1 VGSAPLRVTDV
12 VEDEF
17 CPKFTYFGHVL
28 GLPQHEGRRGTV
40 QVGRAHHAR
49 HEGQNRGFVPASLRP
64 SPQGTPTPARNRRG
78 GFVPSSLAWAD
89 PSAQARP
96 ARAPKAATMTAAP
109 RKVVGLLLHSERLG
123 LVGKIDEA
131 VIVGGEATLIERK
144 HSDHTRVTGTRRVQ
158 AGLLAM
164 LMEESLGVAVR
175 RARFI
180 FTKENRVTVDID
192 VDGGV
197 RRAALRALER
207 AQETI
212 RTGLMPDSRYDA
224 RCENCCYRRICPVG
238 SLYSTSLPA
247 APPVGGL

>member
-1 VGSAPLRVTDV
+1 MGSAPLRVTDV

-64 SPQGTPTPARNRRG
+64 APQGAPAQARGRRG
-78 GFVPSSLAWAD
+78 EFVPSSLAWAD
-89 PSAQARP
+89 PSARAARP
-96 ARAPKAATMTAAP
+96 TRAARTAAP
-109 RKVVGLLLHSERLG
+109 RKVVGLLLHSDRLG

-144 HSDHTRVTGTRRVQ
+144 HSDHTRITGTRRVQ

-175 RARFI
+175 RARFV
-180 FTKENRVTVDID
+180 FTKERRVAVD
-192 VDGGV
+192 VDVDEGV

-207 AQETI
+207 AQETL

-247 APPVGGL
+247 AAPPAGGL

>member
-1 VGSAPLRVTDV
+1 MVSAPLRVTDV
-12 VEDEF
+12 VVDEF

-49 HEGQNRGFVPASLRP
+49 HEGQNRGFIPASLRP
-64 SPQGTPTPARNRRG
+64 APQGTATPARNRRG
-78 GFVPSSLAWAD
+78 GFVPSNLAWSD
-89 PSAQARP
+89 PAAQAARP
-96 ARAPKAATMTAAP
+96 IRAVRTAAP

-131 VIVGGEATLIERK
+131 VIAGGEATLIERK
-144 HSDHTRVTGTRRVQ
+144 HSDRTHITGTRRVQ

-180 FTKENRVTVDID
+180 FTKERRVTVDID

-197 RRAALRALER
+197 RREALRALER

-212 RTGLMPDSRYDA
+212 RTGLMPHSRYDA

-247 APPVGGL
+247 STSPKGGL

>member
-1 VGSAPLRVTDV
+1 MGSAPLRVTDV

-64 SPQGTPTPARNRRG
+64 APQATPTPARGRRG
-78 GFVPSSLAWAD
+78 QFVPSSLAWSD
-89 PSAQARP
+89 PAAPAPRP
-96 ARAPKAATMTAAP
+96 ARAVRTAGPK
-109 RKVVGLLLHSERLG
+109 KVIGLLLHSDRLG

-158 AGLLAM
+158 VGLLAM
-164 LMEESLGVAVR
+164 LMEECLGVAMR
-175 RARFI
+175 RARLI
-180 FTKENRVTVDID
+180 FTKERRVTVDVD
-192 VDGGV
+192 VDEGV
-197 RRAALRALER
+197 RRAALRALGR

-238 SLYSTSLPA
+238 SLYSTSLPS
-247 APPVGGL
+247 APAPRGGL

>member
-1 VGSAPLRVTDV
+1 MGSAPLRVTDV

-64 SPQGTPTPARNRRG
+64 APQPTPTPQRGRRG
-78 GFVPSSLAWAD
+78 EFVPSSLAWAD
-89 PSAQARP
+89 PSAQAARP
-96 ARAPKAATMTAAP
+96 ARTGRSTWPK
-109 RKVVGLLLHSERLG
+109 KVVGLLLHSDRLG
-123 LVGKIDEA
+123 LVGMIDEA

-144 HSDHTRVTGTRRVQ
+144 HSDHTRVTATRTVQ

-164 LMEESLGVAVR
+164 LMEEGLGVSVR

-180 FTKENRVTVDID
+180 FTKTRRVTVDVD
-192 VDGGV
+192 VDEGV
-197 RRAALRALER
+197 RRVALRALAR

-247 APPVGGL
+247 ATPSRDAL

>member
-1 VGSAPLRVTDV
+1 MGSAPLRVTDV

-64 SPQGTPTPARNRRG
+64 APQGTRTPARNRSG
-78 GFVPSSLAWAD
+78 GVVPARLAWAD
-89 PSAQARP
+89 TSARAARP
-96 ARAPKAATMTAAP
+96 ARAVRTTSP
-109 RKVVGLLLHSERLG
+109 RKVVGLLLHSDRLG

-131 VIVGGEATLIERK
+131 VITGGEATLIERK

-158 AGLLAM
+158 VGLLAM

-180 FTKENRVTVDID
+180 FTKERRVTVDVD

-238 SLYSTSLPA
+238 SLYSTSLAAA
-247 APPVGGL
+247 APPRDGL